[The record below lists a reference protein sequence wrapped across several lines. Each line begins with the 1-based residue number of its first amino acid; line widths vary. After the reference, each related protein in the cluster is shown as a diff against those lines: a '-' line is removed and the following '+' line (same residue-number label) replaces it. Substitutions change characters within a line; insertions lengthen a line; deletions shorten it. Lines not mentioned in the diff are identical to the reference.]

1 MMNYLNAITI
11 STIAIE
17 SCVEISETTQDAV
30 WQQSQNFST
39 PSTRLQAYLNRLCL
53 LTVLPWLEEI
63 WGIIAKPAP
72 NLAVLHSFWEVVNGT
87 AITINQTRL
96 ILIPSLAIDINEIR
110 VPQEWVDIPSWA
122 GDYYLAVQVNTEDG
136 WVKVWGYTTHLHL
149 KQPSNYSAGDRTY
162 TLDYEDLI
170 HDLDILWVTRQL
182 CPDAPTKTEVEPLDN
197 LSLTQANNLLER
209 LGNPAVK
216 FPRLTVP
223 FSLWGALLEHGG
235 WRQRLY
241 ELRTGITQQ
250 WSIIQW
256 IQTGISDLA
265 KQLGWNYLDLETSLG
280 SRGIAQ
286 TNEPVILT
294 RHLIIAGQNYELQVQ
309 SPGEITSGIWVIE
322 LQSLSLQGLIPSG
335 FKLRLLT
342 EDLQPFPDNECVA
355 DTATEKLAIELQL
368 EAGEG
373 LVWEIEP
380 TPENYEREILRF

>member
-1 MMNYLNAITI
+1 MNYLNAITI

-136 WVKVWGYTTHLHL
+136 WVKVWGYTTHLQL

-162 TLDYEDLI
+162 NLDYEDLI

-182 CPDAPTKTEVEPLDN
+182 CPDAPTKTEVEPLAN
-197 LSLTQANNLLER
+197 LSLTQANNLLAR

-216 FPRLTVP
+216 FPRLAIP

-265 KQLGWNYLDLETSLG
+265 QQLGWNYLDLETSLG

>member
-1 MMNYLNAITI
+1 MNYLNSLAI

-17 SCVEISETTQDAV
+17 SCVEISETTQDTV

-72 NLAVLHSFWEVVNGT
+72 NFAVLHSFWEVVNGT

-122 GDYYLAVQVNTEDG
+122 GDYYLAVQVNTEDA
-136 WVKVWGYTTHLHL
+136 WVKVWGYTTHVQL
-149 KQPSNYSAGDRTY
+149 KQPSNYNAGDRTY
-162 TLDYEDLI
+162 ALDYEDLV

-182 CPDAPTKTEVEPLDN
+182 CPDVPTKTEVEPLAN
-197 LSLTQANNLLER
+197 LALTQANNLLER
-209 LGNPAVK
+209 LGNPAVA
-216 FPRLTVP
+216 FPRLAIP

-256 IQTGISDLA
+256 IKTGISDLA
-265 KQLGWNYLDLETSLG
+265 QQLGWNYLDLETSLG

-309 SPGEITSGIWVIE
+309 SSGDITSGIWVIE

>member
-1 MMNYLNAITI
+1 MNYLNSLPI

-17 SCVEISETTQDAV
+17 PCVEISETTQDAV

-39 PSTRLQAYLNRLCL
+39 PSTQLQAYLNKLCL

-72 NLAVLHSFWEVVNGT
+72 NIATLNSFWEVVNGT

-96 ILIPSLAIDINEIR
+96 VLIPSSAIDINEIR
-110 VPQEWVDIPSWA
+110 VPQEWVDIPNWA

-136 WVKVWGYTTHLHL
+136 WIKVWGYTSHLQL
-149 KQPSNYSAGDRTY
+149 KQQGNYNPGDRTY
-162 TLDYEDLI
+162 SLDNEDLI
-170 HDLDILWVTRQL
+170 HDLNMLWITRQL
-182 CPDAPTKTEVEPLDN
+182 CPDTATKTELQPLPN
-197 LSLTQANNLLER
+197 IPLAQANNLLER
-209 LGNPAVK
+209 LGNPALA
-216 FPRLTVP
+216 FPRLAVP

-235 WRQRLY
+235 WRHKLY
-241 ELRTGITQQ
+241 ELRLGIPEQ

-256 IQTGISDLA
+256 VKTGISDLA
-265 KQLGWNYLDLETSLG
+265 QQIGWGYLDFETNFN
-280 SRGIAQ
+280 SRGFSPN
-286 TNEPVILT
+286 NEPVILS
-294 RHLIIAGQNYELQVQ
+294 RHLIIAGKNYELQVKFL
-309 SPGEITSGIWVIE
+309 GDNTAKIWCIE
-322 LQSLSLQGLIPSG
+322 LHSLSLQGLIPGG

-355 DTATEKLAIELQL
+355 NAPTEKLAIELEL
-368 EAGEG
+368 ETGEG

>member
-1 MMNYLNAITI
+1 MNYLNSLPI

-17 SCVEISETTQDAV
+17 SCIEISETIQDAA

-39 PSTRLQAYLNRLCL
+39 LSTRLQAYLNRLCL

-136 WVKVWGYTTHLHL
+136 LVKVWGYTTHLQL
-149 KQPSNYSAGDRTY
+149 KQQTNYSAGDRTY
-162 TLDYEDLI
+162 ALDYEDLI
-170 HDLDILWVTRQL
+170 HDLDLLWVTRQL
-182 CPDAPTKTEVEPLDN
+182 CPDIPTKTEVEPLPN
-197 LSLTQANNLLER
+197 LSLAQANNLLER
-209 LGNPAVK
+209 LGNPGLI
-216 FPRLTVP
+216 FPRIAIP

-241 ELRTGITQQ
+241 ELRTGIPQQ

-256 IQTGISDLA
+256 VQTGISDLA
-265 KQLGWNYLDLETSLG
+265 QQLGWNYLDLETSFG

-309 SPGEITSGIWVIE
+309 SPGNITSGFWIIE

-335 FKLRLLT
+335 FKFRLLT

>member
-1 MMNYLNAITI
+1 MNYLNAITI

-136 WVKVWGYTTHLHL
+136 WVKVWGYTTHLQL

-182 CPDAPTKTEVEPLDN
+182 CPDAPTKTEVEPLAN
-197 LSLTQANNLLER
+197 LSLTQANNLLAR

-216 FPRLTVP
+216 FPRLAIP

-265 KQLGWNYLDLETSLG
+265 QQLGWNYLDLETSLG

>member
-1 MMNYLNAITI
+1 MNYLNSLAI

-17 SCVEISETTQDAV
+17 SCVEISETTQDTV

-72 NLAVLHSFWEVVNGT
+72 NFAVLHSFWEVVNGT

-136 WVKVWGYTTHLHL
+136 WVKVWGYTTHLQL

-162 TLDYEDLI
+162 ALDYEDLI

-182 CPDAPTKTEVEPLDN
+182 CPDAPTKTKVEPLAN
-197 LSLTQANNLLER
+197 LSLTQANSLLER
-209 LGNPAVK
+209 LGNPAVT
-216 FPRLTVP
+216 FPRLAVP

-241 ELRTGITQQ
+241 ELRTGISEQ

-256 IQTGISDLA
+256 VQTGISDVA
-265 KQLGWNYLDLETSLG
+265 QQLSWNYLDLETSFG

-294 RHLIIAGQNYELQVQ
+294 RHLIITGQNYELQVQ
-309 SPGEITSGIWVIE
+309 STGEITSGIWVIE
-322 LQSLSLQGLIPSG
+322 LHSLSLQGLIPSG

-368 EAGEG
+368 EAGEA